1 MKKYLLYAMFL
12 FLVPI
17 LVSAQVVTLPIAG
30 EIDLATV
37 SIPAISILLGALDG
51 FNPCAMWVL
60 IFLISMLSGMKDRK
74 RLWILG
80 FAFLFITAAL
90 YYLVLLSW
98 VKISVE
104 FSTIYWLRIAIA
116 LVSIAGG
123 AINLKK
129 YFNTDED
136 GCEVVDDRKRN
147 KIVERVKNIVKEQ
160 SMPLALLGVVFLAI
174 SVNLIE
180 LACSAGFPLLF
191 SQVLAVNNVTGS
203 MQLFYTFLY
212 VLFFLIDDLII
223 FAIAV
228 FSFKMLGVS
237 QKFSKYSSLIG
248 GIIMVIMGLII
259 ILAPEWLVFIF

>member
-1 MKKYLLYAMFL
+1 MKKYLLYTMMLL
-12 FLVPI
+12 FIPV
-17 LVSAQVVTLPIAG
+17 LVSAQIVNLPFMG
-30 EIDLATV
+30 EVDLATV

-80 FAFLFITAAL
+80 LTFLFVTGLL
-90 YYLVLLSW
+90 YFFVLLSW
-98 VKISVE
+98 VKVSVA
-104 FSTIYWLRIAIA
+104 FSTIYWLRISIAI
-116 LVSIAGG
+116 VSIVGG
-123 AINLKK
+123 AINLRKF
-129 YFNTDED
+129 FNTDED
-136 GCEVVDDRKRN
+136 GCEVVDDRKRS
-147 KIVERVKNIVKEQ
+147 KIVDRVTNIVKEK
-160 SMPLALLGVVFLAI
+160 SMPLALLGVVFLAL

-191 SQVLAVNNVTGS
+191 SQVMAVNNVTGS
-203 MQLFYTFLY
+203 MQIMYTFLY

-223 FAIAV
+223 FAIAI
-228 FSFKMLGVS
+228 FSFRMIGIS
-237 QKFSKYSSLIG
+237 SKFSKYSSLIG